1 MSPAEL
7 VRALV
12 RRWYVLLL
20 ALLLTAAG
28 AYHVL
33 RPTQLYLSTAVV
45 VLKPP
50 VTGNQ
55 PNQYANLQPTLAAV
69 SYAVIEQLQSP
80 SGVAELTA
88 AGVHGTYHLV
98 PRNSGTSATPH
109 YLIPTLQ
116 VQSELTDPAAADA
129 TVQRIIGIYGDH
141 VQQLQTVHAIAATS
155 RMSVAVLVPANAVE
169 VHGTKSRGLAGTA
182 LLGLGGGILA
192 ALWTDRWAARR
203 RRRKDPEPTD
213 AHMTDHQMPRRFQEF
228 HQSHSR
234 ARSATAESTNG

>member
-7 VRALV
+7 VRTLL

-33 RPTQLYLSTAVV
+33 KPTQLYLSTAVV

-55 PNQYANLQPTLAAV
+55 PNQFANLQPTLAAV
-69 SYAVIEQLQSP
+69 SYAVIQQLESP
-80 SGVAELTA
+80 AGVAELAA
-88 AGVHGTYHLV
+88 AGVHGTYHLT

-116 VQSELTDPAAADA
+116 VQSEVTDPTTADA
-129 TVQRIIGIYGDH
+129 TVRQIIAVYTAH
-141 VQQLQTVHAIAATS
+141 VDRLQTEHAIATAS
-155 RMSVAVLVPANAVE
+155 RMSVDVLVPASAAE

-182 LLGLGGGILA
+182 LLGLGGGVLA
-192 ALWTDRWAARR
+192 ALWTDRWALRR
-203 RRRKDPEPTD
+203 RRRREGV
-213 AHMTDHQMPRRFQEF
+213 MTEHQMPRRFQDF

-234 ARSATAESTNG
+234 PRSTTADSTSG